1 MAGKG
6 KKPHAGPDKPLDIPE
21 PTALPTASDAAT
33 GLLYGKDRY
42 GNIYRVSKEDY
53 AAGDYE
59 PVDPD
64 TADKVT
70 RYRGE
75 LDRLSPLS
83 LGYSVARGLSG
94 RLVDIPMSDLT
105 SPEEMKRF
113 TEQTEEKYPVGATL
127 AEALGMVAPLAVP
140 GLGEAR
146 LATAPGLFEAAG
158 GLAGRGIAGA
168 AERGAL
174 SEGARWATE
183 GALWGAS
190 HDISR
195 QTLEGKPLDWDK
207 VWDAT
212 SGSAL
217 FAGVLGG
224 GFGAVAGRFGRARG
238 AAQEGAS
245 DIAAKG
251 TPEEAATVAKSVY
264 GPEAHPGLPDLMAEV
279 GQPGKASAELISKA
293 RANPEVA
300 KLALADEAEQTIQSH
315 ALQLTE
321 KLSDAKGIVDE
332 YPVFAGG
339 KRKMTQYRQA
349 LEGVDP
355 ALAEQATLQKL
366 QEISN
371 EARAIGDSAQL
382 VDKRGAAKRVADYA
396 EARIARL
403 EELRGTKNYTAEL
416 AGELENLKRF
426 MQAESSKAGGH
437 VAGWDDFKEF
447 MFRQGEPAQEG
458 SLAAMLQ
465 DSKLWGERAASMNEE
480 INAAVHKQLYRAQ
493 IINDKF
499 GMKLGAPDPQ
509 NPYRMAMGIDPDKI
523 ASALNRLDSPL
534 KSSEFQVLK
543 DYSRGASELG
553 ETMRKYYEMTPEQ
566 SSRLAKWE
574 KSAAELDGILDKA
587 KDDVTII
594 NQFKKIGVGDPHTE
608 ARIMGF
614 AAGGLLGHMGAGP
627 AGAIAGGTAG
637 SYIASMLNPMQK
649 IRTAAAIRRRLNA
662 YDGWKARTID
672 ALAGTKWA
680 SKSFE
685 THAFPE
691 IVAKDESPRKLAAA
705 ARALLY
711 GAFREPGDDNVRA
724 MERQIEHIAAA
735 TPAKI
740 KEGVRA
746 WFGPA
751 AAEYPA
757 AVDHM
762 TGKIQRAQ
770 QVLLEQRPMH
780 SEPDNMGFAGWFRMP
795 PDESELRRFEEIWTA
810 VLQPRAVLSL
820 VKADELSPDTVDVLD
835 YVHPDLMTDFR
846 MTLQS
851 SLADGTA
858 PPSVETRRQLS
869 ILFRVPMDPTMEP
882 EYIDLMQSMNE
893 MRDQIQ
899 EEQQGQNQ
907 YRSRGTGG
915 ETGVNISTRGD
926 QLDMQEHPG
935 AGAEG

>member
-1 MAGKG
+1 MAGKP
-6 KKPHAGPDKPLDIPE
+6 KAKATPDYVIPDAE
-21 PTALPTASDAAT
+21 PVRTSRDPES
-33 GLLYGKDRY
+33 GLFYGRDQY
-42 GNIYRVSKEDY
+42 GNIYRVSQKDFEQG
-53 AAGDYE
+53 AYE

-64 TADKVT
+64 TADKVGK
-70 RYRGE
+70 YRKE
-75 LDRLSPLS
+75 LDNLSPLS

-94 RLVDIPMSDLT
+94 RLVDIPMASLT
-105 SPEEMKRF
+105 SPEEMKHY
-113 TEQTEEKYPVGATL
+113 TDLIEEKYPTGATL
-127 AEALGMVAPLAVP
+127 AEALGMVAPLVVSGGTA
-140 GLGEAR
+140 GAAR

-158 GLAGRGIAGA
+158 SLAGRGIAGA
-168 AERGAL
+168 AERGML

-238 AAQEGAS
+238 AAADGAA

-251 TPEEAATVAKSVY
+251 TPEEAATAAKAVY
-264 GPEAHPGLPDLMAEV
+264 GPEAHPGIPDLMAEI
-279 GQPGKASAELISKA
+279 GQPGKASAELIGRA
-293 RANPEVA
+293 RRDPNVA
-300 KLALADEAEQTIQSH
+300 KLALADEAEATLQSH
-315 ALQLTE
+315 ALKVTE
-321 KLSDAKGIVDE
+321 QLSDAKSIVDD

-355 ALAEQATLQKL
+355 VMAEQATLTKL
-366 QEISN
+366 QEIAN

-382 VDKRGAAKRVADYA
+382 VDKRGAARRVAEYT

-403 EELRGTKNYTAEL
+403 EELRGTQHYTAEL
-416 AGELENLKRF
+416 ASELENLKRF

-447 MFRQGEPAQEG
+447 MFRNGEPANEG
-458 SLAAMLQ
+458 SLAHMLQ
-465 DSKLWGERAASMNEE
+465 DPRLWGERAASMNEE
-480 INAAVHKQLYRAQ
+480 INAAVHKQLYRSQ
-493 IINDKF
+493 VVNDAF

-509 NPYRMAMGIDPDKI
+509 NPYRMAIGIDAEKV
-523 ASALNRLDSPL
+523 ANFLNKLDSPL
-534 KSSEFQVLK
+534 KSREFQILK
-543 DYSRGASELG
+543 DYARGADELG
-553 ETMRKYYEMTPEQ
+553 QTMRKYYEMTPEQ

-574 KSAAELDGILDKA
+574 KSAAELDSVLEKA
-587 KDDVTII
+587 KDDVSVI

-614 AAGGLLGHMGAGP
+614 AAGGLIGHMGAGP
-627 AGAIAGGTAG
+627 AGALAGGAAG

-649 IRTAAAIRRRLNA
+649 IRTAAAIRRRINA
-662 YDGWKARTID
+662 YDGWKARAID
-672 ALAGTKWA
+672 RLAGTKWA

-711 GAFREPGDDNVRA
+711 GAFREQGDDDVRA
-724 MERQIEHIAAA
+724 MERQIEHVAAA
-735 TPAKI
+735 TPGKI
-740 KEGVRA
+740 REGVKA

-751 AAEYPA
+751 AQEYPA

-762 TGKIQRAQ
+762 VGKIQRAQ
-770 QVLLEQRPMH
+770 QVLLEQRPLH
-780 SEPDNMGFAGWFRMP
+780 SEPDGMGFAGWFRMP
-795 PDESELRRFEEIWTA
+795 PDESDLRRFEEIWTA
-810 VLQPRAVLSL
+810 VLQPRAVLSMAN
-820 VKADELSPDTVDVLD
+820 ADELSPDTVDVLNF
-835 YVHPDLMTDFR
+835 VHPDLMVDFR
-846 MTLQS
+846 ETLRS

-858 PPSVETRRQLS
+858 PKSTERRRTLS
-869 ILFRVPMDPTMEP
+869 ILYGVPMDPTMEP

-899 EEQQGQNQ
+899 EEQEGQNQ
-907 YRSRGTGG
+907 YRPRGTGG
-915 ETGVNISTRGD
+915 PSGVNISPRGD
-926 QLDMQEHPG
+926 QLDQQEHPG